1 MIVKIFTP
9 INIFIRKT
17 ITMNAYFFK
26 MTNEEKSNILDQH
39 KEVYD
44 GYVTNYSQTN
54 TQPLYVQD
62 LANDKQG
69 LTVNNKGVVST
80 YKNVGINEQA
90 HISPGSAYE
99 GEDTF
104 ESEEEDEGYM
114 VSVGEQLDMIGD
126 GDDDLSQGT
135 FDIDDEEETEFLV
148 SPEDDIE
155 LDDYKDRSMYNP
167 YYGDE
172 DGVDFEDEL
181 FGEDFEDEEKGE
193 IAFKIHESL
202 DMFNRLKK
210 YN

>member
-1 MIVKIFTP
+1 
-9 INIFIRKT
+9 
-17 ITMNAYFFK
+17 MNAYFFK
-26 MTNEEKSNILDQH
+26 MTNEEKTNILDQH

>member
-1 MIVKIFTP
+1 
-9 INIFIRKT
+9 
-17 ITMNAYFFK
+17 MNAYFFK
-26 MTNEEKSNILDQH
+26 MTNEERTNILDQH

-104 ESEEEDEGYM
+104 ESEEEEEGYM

-126 GDDDLSQGT
+126 GDDDLAQGT

-155 LDDYKDRSMYNP
+155 LDDYKDRSMYDP

-172 DGVDFEDEL
+172 DDVDFEDEL

>member
-1 MIVKIFTP
+1 MILKIFTLN
-9 INIFIRKT
+9 NIFIRKT

-26 MTNEEKSNILDQH
+26 MTNEEKTNILDQH

-44 GYVTNYSQTN
+44 GYVTNYSQPN

-62 LANDKQG
+62 FTNDKQG
-69 LTVNNKGVVST
+69 ITVNNKGVVST
-80 YKNVGINEQA
+80 YKNMGINEQS

-104 ESEEEDEGYM
+104 ESEEEEEGYM

-126 GDDDLSQGT
+126 GEDDLSQGT

-148 SPEDDIE
+148 SPEDDFE
-155 LDDYKDRSMYNP
+155 L
-167 YYGDE
+167 E
-172 DGVDFEDEL
+172 DVYSDFEDDSDNEDDFEDRL
-181 FGEDFEDEEKGE
+181 FGGNFDDEEKGD
-193 IAFKIHESL
+193 ISFKIHESL

>member
-1 MIVKIFTP
+1 
-9 INIFIRKT
+9 
-17 ITMNAYFFK
+17 MNAYFFK

>member
-1 MIVKIFTP
+1 
-9 INIFIRKT
+9 
-17 ITMNAYFFK
+17 MNAYFFK

-104 ESEEEDEGYM
+104 ESEEEEEGYM

-155 LDDYKDRSMYNP
+155 LDDYKDRSMYDP

-172 DGVDFEDEL
+172 DDVDFEDEL